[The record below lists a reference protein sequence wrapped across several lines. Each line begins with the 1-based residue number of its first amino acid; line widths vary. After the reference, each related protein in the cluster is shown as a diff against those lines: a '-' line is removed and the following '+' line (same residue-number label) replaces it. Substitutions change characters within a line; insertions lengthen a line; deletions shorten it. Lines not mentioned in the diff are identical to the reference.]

1 MPAWPGTVPP
11 ADQLEQTCARVLA
24 SGKILADRVP
34 AVTGPNGCGIEA
46 PLLLR
51 AILLQSG
58 RSVAVAPPA
67 LMRCDLAEQLADW
80 VRDDIVPITAERG
93 EMLAVADAAA
103 YVCRG
108 RNNVFGAQM
117 SEHGRGDA
125 IDVLAFRFT
134 GGVVGLQQ
142 ADASSF
148 WSAIKDPTCA
158 RFKHCTRARIGWISR
173 EQPAYRSRKSSKR
186 VTLLPLGPPLSSR
199 TLARMGEHPGR
210 NGHCANTELP
220 RDLRFRILL
229 KIRGQG

>member
-51 AILLQSG
+51 SILLQSG
-58 RSVAVAPPA
+58 RSVVVQPPA

-142 ADASSF
+142 ANASSF
-148 WSAIKDPTCA
+148 WSAIKNPTCA
-158 RFKHCTRARIGWISR
+158 RFRT
-173 EQPAYRSRKSSKR
+173 
-186 VTLLPLGPPLSSR
+186 VLGPGSDGFHENNLHIDLENR
-199 TLARMGEHPGR
+199 R
-210 NGHCANTELP
+210 NGSHYCHWDHP
-220 RDLRFRILL
+220 
-229 KIRGQG
+229 